1 MRGGT
6 GRNNIDAPSA
16 VSARQ
21 RLVVLTFET
30 PEQAEQ
36 WDAAGR
42 PLKLD
47 VKGSRR

>member
-1 MRGGT
+1 MRGGGGT
-6 GRNNIDAPSA
+6 NHPNAPSA